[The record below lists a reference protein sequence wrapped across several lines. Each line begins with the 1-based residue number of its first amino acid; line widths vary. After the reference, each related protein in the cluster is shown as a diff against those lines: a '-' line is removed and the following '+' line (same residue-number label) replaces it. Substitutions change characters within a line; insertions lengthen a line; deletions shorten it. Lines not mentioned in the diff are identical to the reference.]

1 MIIPKKLRYAV
12 VVSVIIVSVL
22 FVPVKCF
29 VVRAQD
35 NSLIFIDIAGN
46 DDVVALSH
54 INSIY
59 DERVNEILKVKG
71 FFLQLADVETSSY
84 GIREY
89 YGITEGIQKR
99 QWKRIRFY
107 NSTDRVFS
115 LAINNNDIRLMQ
127 FRDSYI
133 SIEVSRY
140 LFAGYLLRKIALKLK
155 I

>member
-29 VVRAQD
+29 VVRVQD

-99 QWKRIRFY
+99 QWNRIRFY

-127 FRDSYI
+127 YRDSYI